1 MFHVEQP
8 KPHRWPVGIFS
19 VPRGTRR
26 ISLQSVRSRG
36 QRTPVLSELLFHNTG
51 AVPYETIR
59 IEHHRPQG
67 IGHHRLFHVEPIQMD
82 TPPPSPEAAIHPP
95 LFRAEREIALS

>member
-19 VPRGTRR
+19 VPRGTPR
-26 ISLQSVRSRG
+26 ISLRSVRSRG

-67 IGHHRLFHVEPIQMD
+67 IGHHRLFHVEPFEW
-82 TPPPSPEAAIHPP
+82 TRRLLPPRRNTN
-95 LFRAEREIALS
+95 LRYFERS